1 MNKTKKWGVVPFRAR
16 RDGTME
22 VLVITTRNDNWGLP
36 KGNLIKRLGP
46 RRTALREAFEEAGAL
61 GRLVPGKGFS
71 HREKGGVLRLY
82 PMQVSHLLQQW
93 PEDAQRERRWVK
105 PAKAVKM
112 IKNKAMRRAVESL
125 AARMAEPGEA
135 SPAPTPV
142 ESLVA

>member
-1 MNKTKKWGVVPFRAR
+1 MNKTNKWGVVPFRSM

-61 GRLVPGKGFS
+61 GRLADGKGFS
-71 HREKGGVLRLY
+71 HREKGGSLRLY

-93 PEDAQRERRWVK
+93 PEDSRRERRWVK
-105 PAKAVKM
+105 PDKAVKM
-112 IKNKAMRRAVESL
+112 LKNKAMRRAVENL
-125 AARMAEPGEA
+125 AARMRE
-135 SPAPTPV
+135 PV
-142 ESLVA
+142 ESLPAGALATIP

>member
-1 MNKTKKWGVVPFRAR
+1 MNKTNKWGVVPFRLM
-16 RDGTME
+16 RDGKME

-46 RRTALREAFEEAGAL
+46 RKTALREAFEEAGAL
-61 GRLVPGKGFS
+61 GRLVDGKGVS

-82 PMQVSHLLQQW
+82 PMQVSHLLLQW
-93 PEDAQRERRWVK
+93 PEDSRRERRWVK
-105 PAKAVKM
+105 PDKAVKM

-125 AARMAEPGEA
+125 AARRPESVED
-135 SPAPTPV
+135 SPASTPV